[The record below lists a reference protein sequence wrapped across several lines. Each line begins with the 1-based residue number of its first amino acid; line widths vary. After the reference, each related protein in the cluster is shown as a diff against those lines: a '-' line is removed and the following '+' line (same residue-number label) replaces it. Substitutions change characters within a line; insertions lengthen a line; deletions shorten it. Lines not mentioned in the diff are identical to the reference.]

1 MQVSRHVREIK
12 RSNELTDLLLQ
23 MATVEVNLKE
33 GDALP
38 EQHLDEG
45 ENIERIIV
53 PLSELYHK
61 LKGTPFPFR
70 CLDSSRT
77 HNDGCHFQR
86 CQKRRAQW
94 SMQGKKFSH
103 HLRRLFCELILPA

>member
-1 MQVSRHVREIK
+1 
-12 RSNELTDLLLQ
+12 

-33 GDALP
+33 GEALP

-61 LKGTPFPFR
+61 LKALSEEKGTVV
-70 CLDSSRT
+70 D
-77 HNDGCHFQR
+77 
-86 CQKRRAQW
+86 A
-94 SMQGKKFSH
+94 
-103 HLRRLFCELILPA
+103 RLFHWALGLHWSQHLKA